1 MFIDTKIDRKYFSTT
16 GDSFTTSRMILLD
29 ADIDRLHQ
37 ERIHPKN
44 IRWRDT
50 PRRNTQ
56 LANETEQMKRQEAK
70 NKKDTY
76 HNPRRVWL
84 HQI

>member
-44 IRWRDT
+44 IR
-50 PRRNTQ
+50 
-56 LANETEQMKRQEAK
+56 
-70 NKKDTY
+70 
-76 HNPRRVWL
+76 
-84 HQI
+84 